1 MIANLIEKRPDHPRP
16 ASPRR
21 PTQVSQVLRGVAS
34 DHCLDHMLRR
44 SERSFLAT
52 ATRRHSSVLAT
63 ADADGA
69 ISAMLAPH
77 MLSFACGGGETGG
90 AEATRLLAASF
101 ADLDA
106 SVLELTGHYK
116 DASRLVLMHEAS
128 VVAAAVVHVHADH
141 GAIEVPIFAAA
152 KAWRRQGYGTTLLA
166 LLRAFGRQ
174 LSLSTLIVSATDESR
189 AFWLRRGLH
198 TVHFCKPAEKGA
210 VRALGRAGLLRCF
223 ANSHLMATSL
233 ALDEGAVQGGGA
245 EPEPGGAHARWTELL
260 ESLERLGSEPASGLP
275 ARRAAAALGYVDLQL
290 LKGLEGTNFWLR
302 PDGTREALVCAHDER
317 LSRDLSRDGLLIA
330 LLIGLLMA
338 S

>member
-1 MIANLIEKRPDHPRP
+1 
-16 ASPRR
+16 
-21 PTQVSQVLRGVAS
+21 
-34 DHCLDHMLRR
+34 MLRR

-52 ATRRHSSVLAT
+52 ATRRHASVLAT

-77 MLSFACGGGETGG
+77 MLSFASGGCETGG

-116 DASRLVLMHEAS
+116 DASRLVLMHETS
-128 VVAAAVVHVHADH
+128 VVAAAVVHVHVEH

-174 LSLSTLIVSATDESR
+174 LSLTTLIVSATDESR
-189 AFWLRRGLH
+189 AFWLKRGLH

-233 ALDEGAVQGGGA
+233 ALDDGAVPGGGA
-245 EPEPGGAHARWTELL
+245 EAEAGGSSAANARWFELI
-260 ESLERLGSEPASGLP
+260 ESLERLGAEPASGLP

-290 LKGLEGTNFWLR
+290 LKGLEGANFWLR
-302 PDGTREALVCAHDER
+302 ADGTREALVYAHDEHLPLDCR
-317 LSRDLSRDGLLIA
+317 LIA
-330 LLIGLLMA
+330 